1 MTQSRVRRSS
11 MKASQVCWSRRPT
24 RHEMTSR
31 DSVSSAT
38 KVYASPTPGASAS
51 VTRASLIRDM
61 RQW

>member
-1 MTQSRVRRSS
+1 